1 MPRYYEFEVVLQEI
15 QPRIWRRFLLR
26 HPSTFAQLNT
36 AIQESFGWTNS
47 HLWEFRQPTFRG
59 RPIAG
64 LVTGEEEADRPMP
77 DALHVKLSEYF
88 TGERVTAC
96 EFIYDFGDDWVHD
109 VKLIRV
115 VSDEATFRRRLLD
128 GERACPPE
136 DCGGVG
142 GYERMVEFVRT
153 GEDVWDDVEGLAE
166 WLGDWDPERFDL
178 EAAREA
184 FEAGTERVPA
194 PRASGHEPTADAQ
207 PGGPGAST
215 PRRSRRDPHRPMTT
229 NAYCDPLHL
238 AVPSLEAVKDH
249 REART
254 YSLLIVALL
263 ERGAPMTLAE
273 VAARFEDAGIMW
285 AEEALRSLQRC
296 RPARAPVYR
305 DGDRYALDPH
315 DDELDLWAFRLGL
328 RPPRAPKLEVVRP
341 EPPPLPGPEVPLTTA
356 EIEEA
361 FQDARLGSNW
371 SAQRLAIS
379 VLDANGGRMP
389 GAEVVATMDRVA
401 KRHVLRETSARHW
414 GKGSPV
420 TATDTDDVWILD
432 ASHPLVLSAREA
444 VRHRLEQ
451 ERRHRASRPDPSVI
465 AANIKRAEQRRAAHA
480 AELAQLRRALLY
492 IYPDK
497 DPEAAVLVDVNEREL
512 KTYLRP
518 ELDALRAR
526 LAHYE
531 VVGAINVRAVLRA
544 LDHDPGDHRLAE
556 LAPPQKTRQLNK
568 AGRKLKITLA
578 LLVRGSCNISRP
590 FADPKRLQG
599 YLDKGETTRFRR
611 RIEAD
616 AKSLL
621 AIYQYGRLHGAVRL
635 RWGFLDERIPAPWH
649 HMDEPT
655 LHALI
660 RQAYEQGR
668 AIEVVTGSAPGW
680 TDPWSR
686 ARLCAVE
693 KLGEWS
699 YTMFDERG
707 LAVDEQEVQ
716 AARLASR

>member
-1 MPRYYEFEVVLQEI
+1 MPQYYEFEVVLQEI

-26 HPSTFAQLNT
+26 SLSSFAQLNT

-59 RPIAG
+59 RPLAG
-64 LVTGEEEADRPMP
+64 LVTGEEEADRPLP
-77 DALHVKLSEYF
+77 DALQVKLSEYF
-88 TGERVTAC
+88 TGERVTEC
-96 EFIYDFGDDWVHD
+96 EFIYDFGDNWVHD

-115 VSDEATFRRRLLD
+115 ISDKATFRRRLLD
-128 GERACPPE
+128 GQRACPPE
-136 DCGGVG
+136 DCGGTG

-153 GEDVWDDVEGLAE
+153 GKDVWDDAEGLAE
-166 WLGDWDPERFDL
+166 WLGDWDPDRFDL
-178 EAAREA
+178 ETAREA
-184 FEAGTERVPA
+184 FEPSARE
-194 PRASGHEPTADAQ
+194 
-207 PGGPGAST
+207 
-215 PRRSRRDPHRPMTT
+215 RSRCVPLRPMTA

-249 REART
+249 REAKT

-263 ERGAPMTLAE
+263 ERGAPMTLVE

-285 AEEALRSLQRC
+285 AEDALRSLQRC

-305 DGDRYALDPH
+305 DGDQYALDPH
-315 DDELDLWAFRLGL
+315 DHELDLWAFRLGL
-328 RPPRAPKLEVVRP
+328 RPPKAPKLEVVRP
-341 EPPPLPGPEVPLTTA
+341 EPPPLPGPEVPLATA

-361 FQDARLGSNW
+361 FQDAWFGSNW

-379 VLDANGGRMP
+379 VLDAHGGRLP
-389 GAEVVATMDRVA
+389 AAEVVATMNRLA
-401 KRHVLRETSARHW
+401 KQHVLRETSAKYW

-420 TATDTDDVWILD
+420 TATDGVWELD
-432 ASHPLVLSAREA
+432 SSHAALSSARKA
-444 VRHRLEQ
+444 VRQRLEM

-465 AANIKRAEQRRAAHA
+465 AANIKRSEQRRAAHA
-480 AELAQLRRALLY
+480 AELVQLRRALLY
-492 IYPDK
+492 VYPDRE
-497 DPEAAVLVDVNEREL
+497 PEAAVLVDVNDREL

-518 ELDALRAR
+518 ELDELRAR

-531 VVGAINVRAVLRA
+531 VIGAINVRAVLRA
-544 LDHDPGDHRLAE
+544 LDVDPGDRRLAE

-599 YLDKGETTRFRR
+599 YLDKGEVTKFRR
-611 RIEAD
+611 RIAAD
-616 AKSLL
+616 AKSLF

-635 RWGFLDERIPAPWH
+635 RWGFLDEQIPAPWH

-655 LHALI
+655 LYALI
-660 RQAYEQGR
+660 REAHKQDRE
-668 AIEVVTGSAPGW
+668 IEVVTGSAPGW

-686 ARLCAVE
+686 VRACTVE
-693 KLGEWS
+693 KPGEWS

-707 LAVDEQEVQ
+707 MAVVQEEVQ
-716 AARLASR
+716 AARLAPR